1 MSNIKVFLIK
11 MLGSIL
17 ENNMKKIFSMCL
29 ALAMLVSNHVWAAG
43 LKTNNIVGDYSN
55 IVTSMPHDPHQ
66 TGYAV
71 TIYKRKDGLLYGK
84 FTYAPGAIEAFSG
97 KLFDLHVDGNKVEFK
112 AKTSAGEIHSWM
124 RNDPSRELFKF
135 KGVMRKTALVG
146 TLTLWDGY
154 DLNKPDSVERVVLK
168 RQKEFTPLSYEDY
181 QYLYDKDAW

>member
-1 MSNIKVFLIK
+1 

-29 ALAMLVSNHVWAAG
+29 VLAMLVSNHVWAAG
-43 LKTNNIVGDYSN
+43 PKTNNIVGDYSN

-71 TIYKRKDGLLYGK
+71 TIYKRKDGLLYGD
-84 FTYAPGAIEAFSG
+84 FTYAPGAIEVSKG

-112 AKTSAGEIHSWM
+112 AKTSAYGEERGRSK
-124 RNDPSRELFKF
+124 ELFEF
-135 KGVMRKTALVG
+135 KGVMHKTALVG
-146 TLTLWDGY
+146 TLKLWDGY

-168 RQKEFTPLSYEDY
+168 RQKGFTPLSYEDY
-181 QYLYDKDAW
+181 QYFYEKDAW